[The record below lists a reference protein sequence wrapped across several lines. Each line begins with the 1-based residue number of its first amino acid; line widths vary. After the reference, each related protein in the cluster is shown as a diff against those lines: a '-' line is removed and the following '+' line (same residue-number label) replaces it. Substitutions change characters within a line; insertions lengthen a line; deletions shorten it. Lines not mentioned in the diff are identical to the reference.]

1 MNFISKAKDYS
12 RVCKA
17 LEEMR
22 LQCNALRTQL
32 NVALDEANKLRGKL
46 DAAQHR
52 LDWQSENIVK
62 LSADRPEKR
71 KYFTLALQKQLLDY
85 IWEDEGKIH
94 IRVVKAPGKSC

>member
-1 MNFISKAKDYS
+1 MNFISKARDYS

-17 LEEMR
+17 LEEAR
-22 LQCNALRTQL
+22 KECNGLRVQL
-32 NVALDEANKLRGKL
+32 NVSMDDAKRLRNDL
-46 DAAQHR
+46 AAARKQ
-52 LDWQSENIVK
+52 LDWQSENIEK

-71 KYFTLALQKQLLDY
+71 KYYTLALQKQLLDY

>member
-1 MNFISKAKDYS
+1 MNFISKSRDYD

-22 LQCNALRTQL
+22 TQCNGLRVQL
-32 NVALDEANKLRGKL
+32 NVSADEAKRLRKEL
-46 DAAQHR
+46 DAARKQ
-52 LDWQSENIVK
+52 LDWQSSNIEK

-71 KYFTLALQKQLLDY
+71 KYYTLALQKQLLDY